1 MSQSLLSVII
11 PIYNAEEFLVRCLNS
26 VVNQTYQELEI
37 ILINDGSTDNSRS
50 ICEEYARIDS
60 RILLLNKKN
69 GGQSSARNAGL
80 DIARGDYITFVDSD
94 DYIDSD
100 TYAANMDYLIKNKH
114 IEILQFPFRGN
125 NNTLR
130 APKQP
135 YLISGEENI
144 FANWW
149 TNNIITSAVW
159 DKIFQKKI
167 FEKIRFPL
175 GQIFEDHFLIVD
187 FSEAVD
193 NVYLSNRG
201 CYNYIIRENSTTTST
216 VTFAKCIDFFKA
228 HKKVYEKLFYYEDL
242 KPYRL
247 IAFSRVY
254 RKLITARRI
263 NSKADLSPYIQSLEK
278 LIPEWGDIFHSKSGA
293 KERIWFVFVK
303 ILGLKNFMNMYTQ
316 YLDYRNI
323 RISS

>member
-100 TYAANMDYLIKNKH
+100 TYAVNMDYLIKNKH

-130 APKQP
+130 AP
-135 YLISGEENI
+135 
-144 FANWW
+144 
-149 TNNIITSAVW
+149 
-159 DKIFQKKI
+159 
-167 FEKIRFPL
+167 
-175 GQIFEDHFLIVD
+175 
-187 FSEAVD
+187 
-193 NVYLSNRG
+193 
-201 CYNYIIRENSTTTST
+201 
-216 VTFAKCIDFFKA
+216 
-228 HKKVYEKLFYYEDL
+228 
-242 KPYRL
+242 
-247 IAFSRVY
+247 
-254 RKLITARRI
+254 
-263 NSKADLSPYIQSLEK
+263 
-278 LIPEWGDIFHSKSGA
+278 
-293 KERIWFVFVK
+293 
-303 ILGLKNFMNMYTQ
+303 
-316 YLDYRNI
+316 
-323 RISS
+323 